1 MYAKWTMAPSGNYI
15 GVIEFNN
22 RHYYAY
28 GRNADHLEK
37 NLKSRLYQEE
47 RVPTASVHLEH
58 EMSEAIDLQ
67 YASKMFISKFVKQK
81 MNRQPIMVNKVVMAP
96 KEIVDKEN
104 KTEQPNPNEEYIHQI
119 DEETNELVIYKLTEV
134 ARYKLRKENKGE

>member
-67 YASKMFISKFVKQK
+67 YASKMFISKFVKVK
-81 MNRQPIMVNKVVMAP
+81 MNRRPIMVNKVVMAP
-96 KEIVDKEN
+96 KEIVENQNKVEEPKE
-104 KTEQPNPNEEYIHQI
+104 NEEYIHQV
-119 DEETNELVIYKLTEV
+119 DEETNELVVYKLTEV

>member
-47 RVPTASVHLEH
+47 RVPTSSVHLEH

-67 YASKMFISKFVKQK
+67 YASKMFISKFVKVK
-81 MNRQPIMVNKVVMAP
+81 MNRRPIMVNRVIMAP
-96 KEIVDKEN
+96 KEVVEETN
-104 KTEQPNPNEEYIHQI
+104 KVEQPNTNEEYIHQV
-119 DEETNELVIYKLTEV
+119 DEETNELVVYKLTEV

>member
-67 YASKMFISKFVKQK
+67 YASKMFISKFVKVK
-81 MNRQPIMVNKVVMAP
+81 MNRRPIMVNKVVMAP
-96 KEIVDKEN
+96 KEVVDKEN
-104 KTEQPNPNEEYIHQI
+104 KVEQPNPNEEYIHQV
-119 DEETNELVIYKLTEV
+119 DQETNELVIYKLTEV